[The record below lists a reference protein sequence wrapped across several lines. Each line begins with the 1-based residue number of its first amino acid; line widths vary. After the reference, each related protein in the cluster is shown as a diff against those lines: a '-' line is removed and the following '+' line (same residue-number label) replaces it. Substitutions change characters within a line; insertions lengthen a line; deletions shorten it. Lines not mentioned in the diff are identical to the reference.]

1 MNKDRPFI
9 LIVDDEASIR
19 ESFSL
24 ILQDDYNIITASTG
38 EAALK
43 KAVDNKI
50 DLVFLDIRM
59 PGMDGMETLKMLK
72 DIDESIEVIMVT
84 AINDVQKAG
93 EAIQIGADNYIVKP
107 FDVDQIIAMAKAL
120 TGKKSLKYAAK
131 QIRQKASKEL
141 SFPEFLGQSKYAQ
154 NIMPQIDNY
163 AGTDTPLM
171 IFGEPGTEK
180 EAVAFLVHSKSRRK
194 DSAFLTLNI
203 SKDDNEK
210 DLFKKL
216 FGIGKGTFVYDLGK
230 GTGMLEEASGGTI
243 LINNIENAPQK
254 IHEALIEMM
263 DKKTIKRA
271 GSSEGIQVNTRLIF
285 SSSAEPRESEEPNI
299 FDKVSDSISISP
311 LRDRREDIQDI
322 TTGLIE
328 QYNESLNR
336 NVKGISNDA
345 QEVLNSYPWPANMAE
360 LANTIKRPFISGT
373 KDNINTLDMSFDIL
387 MNSGAVS
394 YIEEAELL
402 SLNGL
407 SAEFDKEFILK
418 ILKRTNFDTKLSA
431 KILGINPAILTSKIE
446 TLEIK

>member
-38 EAALK
+38 EGALK

-93 EAIQIGADNYIVKP
+93 EAIQIGANNYIVKP
-107 FDVDQIIAMAKAL
+107 FDVDQIIAMARAL
-120 TGKKSLKYAAK
+120 TGKRRLKYAAK
-131 QIRQKASKEL
+131 QIRQKAIKEPV
-141 SFPEFLGQSKYAQ
+141 FPEFLGQSKYAQ

-163 AGTDTPLM
+163 AGTDMPLM

-180 EAVAFLVHSKSRRK
+180 EAIAFLIHSKSQRK
-194 DSAFLTLNI
+194 DSVFLTLNI
-203 SKDDNEK
+203 SKNENEK

-230 GTGMLEEASGGTI
+230 GIGMLEEASGGTI

-254 IHEALIEMM
+254 IHEALIETI

-285 SSSAEPRESEEPNI
+285 SSSTEPRESEDPNI
-299 FDKVSDSISISP
+299 FDKVGDSISISP

-322 TTGLIE
+322 TTGLVE

-336 NVKGISNDA
+336 NIKGISGDT

-360 LANTIKRPFISGT
+360 LTNTVKRFFIPGT
-373 KDNINTLDMSFDIL
+373 KDNINILDLPFDIL
-387 MNSGAVS
+387 MRSGAVS
-394 YIEEAELL
+394 YIEEAGLL

-407 SAEFDKEFILK
+407 STEFEKEFILK

-431 KILGINPAILTSKIE
+431 KILGINPGILSSKIE

>member
-107 FDVDQIIAMAKAL
+107 FDVDQIMAMAKAL
-120 TGKKSLKYAAK
+120 TGKRSLKHAAK
-131 QIRQKASKEL
+131 QIRQKAAKDL

-154 NIMPQIDNY
+154 NIIQQIDSY
-163 AGTDTPLM
+163 AGTDTPLI
-171 IFGEPGTEK
+171 IFGESGTEK
-180 EAVAFLVHSKSRRK
+180 ESIAFLIHSRSRRK

-203 SKDDNEK
+203 SKHENEK
-210 DLFKKL
+210 ELFKKL

-230 GTGMLEEASGGTI
+230 GTGMLEESSGGTM

-254 IHEALIEMM
+254 VQEALIEMI
-263 DKKTIKRA
+263 DKKAIKRS
-271 GSSEGIQVNTRLIF
+271 GSSEWIQVNTRLIF
-285 SSSAEPRESEEPNI
+285 SSSAGPRESEEPSI
-299 FDKVSDSISISP
+299 FDKVSDSISIAP

-328 QYNESLNR
+328 QYNGSLNR
-336 NVKGISNDA
+336 NIKGISGDA

-360 LANTIKRPFISGT
+360 LTNTIKRVFISGT
-373 KDNINTLDMSFDIL
+373 KDNINTLDMPFDIL

-394 YIEEAELL
+394 YIEEAEFL

-431 KILGINPAILTSKIE
+431 KILGINPSILASKIE